1 MSYTPPI
8 NPTYTS
14 AIGVNSDTAISGG
27 NWTLGAGEQND
38 YSYVAINLQ
47 TDEDGTLT
55 FEFSQDGTNWSE
67 YPTVDFTVA
76 SGINEVHGAWK
87 GTRYVR
93 PKFVG
98 TGGRS
103 FFRLRTMYSYAP
115 VTLSAPLNQPIGAD
129 SDAAIVKALN
139 VGQNPTGSYVNAKLD
154 GVAFQTVANLATGA
168 TFNSDV
174 LDAQG
179 YTQVQ
184 THIVSD
190 QDGTL
195 AFKFG
200 STSNMS
206 GTTVGEN
213 GVERYLTVPYS
224 AADGF
229 QLFSAP
235 AFTPY
240 VQYGFTNAGTGTTTQ
255 FMDSFISPS
264 MIANLGR
271 NVIVGQDITGSFGN
285 VSTTPTSN
293 ESGSVNNL
301 NIIDAHKP
309 SDLEGRLRISEVITG
324 VTGDFLQRTNT
335 TDKKLFVT
343 DILLTINNSDN
354 AAFGRVN
361 FRDGLTITGTTV
373 LPILVQESPTNETAV
388 QVVTHTFNEPM
399 EFDEGL
405 FIDIESGTLTIT
417 GTIMGYEE

>member
-1 MSYTPPI
+1 
-8 NPTYTS
+8 
-14 AIGVNSDTAISGG
+14 
-27 NWTLGAGEQND
+27 
-38 YSYVAINLQ
+38 
-47 TDEDGTLT
+47 
-55 FEFSQDGTNWSE
+55 
-67 YPTVDFTVA
+67 
-76 SGINEVHGAWK
+76 
-87 GTRYVR
+87 
-93 PKFVG
+93 
-98 TGGRS
+98 
-103 FFRLRTMYSYAP
+103 
-115 VTLSAPLNQPIGAD
+115 
-129 SDAAIVKALN
+129 
-139 VGQNPTGSYVNAKLD
+139 
-154 GVAFQTVANLATGA
+154 
-168 TFNSDV
+168 
-174 LDAQG
+174 
-179 YTQVQ
+179 
-184 THIVSD
+184 
-190 QDGTL
+190 
-195 AFKFG
+195 
-200 STSNMS
+200 
-206 GTTVGEN
+206 
-213 GVERYLTVPYS
+213 
-224 AADGF
+224 
-229 QLFSAP
+229 
-235 AFTPY
+235 
-240 VQYGFTNAGTGTTTQ
+240 
-255 FMDSFISPS
+255 MDSFISPS